1 MTGPPVRRA
10 AVVGAGGVGLAAM
23 KNLLAVGFDVVAY
36 DLADEVGGNW
46 YIHGPTSRVYAST
59 HTISTKPFTQFPDFP
74 MPDDWPDY
82 PHQTQ
87 MGEYLRRYAEHFGL
101 RDRVRLRTE
110 VVAVQA
116 IDPSDRRTG
125 WAVTSRGPDG
135 EQTDVVDAV
144 VVANGHNWRPKVP
157 DIPGTFSGTVM
168 HSAQYKSADVLREKS
183 VLVVGAGNT
192 GCDIA
197 VEAAQQGRRVWHSTR
212 RGYWYAPKYAFGKP
226 ADQINALVSGLRT
239 PMWLKQRLMHAT
251 IRLTVGSHARRG
263 LPAPDH
269 AILETHPI
277 ANSLLPYYVGQGDI
291 TPVPDVGRFDGDT
304 VTLVD
309 GTEIAPDL
317 VIFATGYLAEFPFLD
332 PGVLSLQDGRPHL
345 ALNVVPA
352 STDTLVVAGLYQ
364 PDSGVFTIGH
374 WQGVLASELLDV
386 ATTDPRATDVV
397 RRDVID
403 PLMHATSASPL
414 LSGGVQFAASTR
426 HFYEVGHQD
435 YLRALDRTIGDVRA
449 ARTRAGAAT
458 AVG

>member
-1 MTGPPVRRA
+1 MTSRRPTRHRRA
-10 AVVGAGGVGLAAM
+10 AVVGAGGLGLAAM
-23 KNLLAVGFDVVAY
+23 KNLAAVGFDVVGY

-46 YIHGPTSRVYAST
+46 YIHGPTSRVYEST

-82 PHQTQ
+82 PHQSQ
-87 MGEYLRRYAEHFGL
+87 MGEYLRRYAHHFDL
-101 RDRVRLRTE
+101 HRRVRLRTE

-116 IDPSDRRTG
+116 CDPDDRRTR
-125 WAVTSRGPDG
+125 WRVTSRGPDG
-135 EQTDVVDAV
+135 EHVDEVDAV

-157 DIPGTFSGTVM
+157 EIPGTFSGTVM
-168 HSAQYKSADVLREKS
+168 HSAEYKSAQVLRGRR

-197 VEAAQQGRRVWHSTR
+197 VEAAQQADRAWHSTR

-239 PMWLKQRLMHAT
+239 PMWLKQRLMQAT
-251 IRLTVGSHARRG
+251 IRITVGSHARRG

-291 TPVPDVGRFDGDT
+291 TPVPDVSRFDGDR
-304 VTLVD
+304 VVLAD
-309 GTEIAPDL
+309 GTTIEADL
-317 VIFATGYLAEFPFLD
+317 VVFATGYLAEFPFLD
-332 PGVLSLQDGRPHL
+332 PDVLDLRGGRPHL
-345 ALNVVPA
+345 ALNMVPA
-352 STDTLVVAGLYQ
+352 DVDTLIVAGLYQ

-374 WQGVLASELLDV
+374 WQGVLAAELLDLATSDPV
-386 ATTDPRATDVV
+386 AAAAV
-397 RRDVID
+397 RRDVLSD
-403 PLMHATSASPL
+403 LADATSDDPL
-414 LSGGVQFAASTR
+414 LSGGAHFASSTR

-435 YLRALDRTIGDVRA
+435 YLRALDRTIGSVRA
-449 ARTRAGAAT
+449 VRSEVAA
-458 AVG
+458 